1 VTASVNCVSK
11 AVSEPWEREVPVRH
25 RWGQHGEDCAAA
37 ELARLQRLRQ
47 AAPPLA
53 SPLSIVLKQILALEI
68 CNWRLEGS
76 ILMLCRAIGEG
87 APARLPIGHLASV
100 SDERWRAVWAYYFT
114 LRAWLRAEAP
124 SGYQPPLSSCDPEG
138 KTQQH
143 VLSLLGERD
152 RPKELYVERFCL
164 LLEFWLGGGEP
175 QTQAHAAA
183 VTAVE
188 EEIARL
194 APESEILQAMQ
205 GDGDGKLQ
213 PCHHKA
219 FRRYDIILSSI
230 GCGAWRGAMP
240 VRGTDGLER
249 ADTLEG
255 LLSPLCAWA
264 GIERE
269 GEAARDPAL
278 EERAR
283 LLLGSRDDTKAFLV
297 ALLESLLRA
306 QQLAARQRAEARLGE
321 ASP

>member
-1 VTASVNCVSK
+1 MTASVDCVSK
-11 AVSEPWEREVPVRH
+11 AVSEPWEREVPFWH
-25 RWGQHGEDCAAA
+25 RWGQHGEGRVAE

-47 AAPPLA
+47 PVPPLGPPH
-53 SPLSIVLKQILALEI
+53 SVVLEQILALEI

-87 APARLPIGHLASV
+87 APARLAIGHLASL
-100 SDERWRAVWAYYFT
+100 SEERWRAVWAYDLT
-114 LRAWLRAEAP
+114 LRAWLRGEGP
-124 SGYQPPLSSCDPEG
+124 SGYHPLLSSCDPEG
-138 KTQQH
+138 KTRSH
-143 VLSLLGERD
+143 VLGFLGERD
-152 RPKELYVERFCL
+152 RLKELYVERFCL
-164 LLEFWLGGGEP
+164 LLEYWLGGSAPQDSP

-194 APESEILQAMQ
+194 APDRDILRAME

-230 GCGAWRGAMP
+230 GCGSWRAAMP

-249 ADTLEG
+249 AETLET
-255 LLSPLCAWA
+255 LLSPLRVWA
-264 GIERE
+264 GVDRRD
-269 GEAARDPAL
+269 GAATDAAL

-283 LLLGSRDDTKAFLV
+283 LLLGPPS
-297 ALLESLLRA
+297 
-306 QQLAARQRAEARLGE
+306 AR
-321 ASP
+321 